1 MKLIPHTLAG
11 LAVMAILL
19 PAPHAQGEGPTG
31 GKVKIN
37 VAFPGGNVKVTQNQ
51 EGVVR
56 VEPDLRGDNPW
67 FYWYFEATSTRP
79 GRVSFSFPKKVI
91 GFLNGAIGAQG
102 PAISTDRGK
111 TWKWMGKENV
121 DGSSFFFDFAKV
133 NERVR
138 FAVTIPYLQK
148 ELDEFLK
155 RHGSNPHL
163 KKSVLAKSR
172 HGRDVELL
180 QVGLPGPRVKAVL
193 ITGRHHAAETIASYV
208 LEGFLDE
215 AMSARPAG
223 KAFRKKYVLY
233 AVPFVDKDG
242 VEEGDQGKNRKP
254 HDHNRDYGDNSIY
267 PEIRAIKALDKAKK
281 FRFALDF
288 HCPTLVLNSHQIMYF
303 VGPKEHPQNN
313 FTNVREFANRI
324 KKELP
329 KKAPFGPAVWLKPVD
344 KPVPMNSHYFGFK
357 KGTIMAAT
365 IEIPFAPSGK
375 ATDPASCREY
385 GQAILRAWVKTPFLP
400 SVVKK

>member
-1 MKLIPHTLAG
+1 MKLIPHTPAV
-11 LAVMAILL
+11 LAVMAI
-19 PAPHAQGEGPTG
+19 APHAQAEEAAA

-37 VAFPGGNVKVTQNQ
+37 VAFPGGNAKVTHNQ
-51 EGVVR
+51 KGVVR

-67 FYWYFEATSTRP
+67 FYWCFEATSTRA
-79 GRVSFSFPKKVI
+79 GRVNFVFPDKVA
-91 GFLNGAIGAQG
+91 GFRNGAIGFQG

-111 TWKWMGKENV
+111 AWKWMGTERV
-121 DGSSFFFDFAKV
+121 DGSSFSYDFAKA

-138 FAVTIPYLQK
+138 FAVTIPYLQT
-148 ELDEFLK
+148 EVDAFLK
-155 RHGSNPHL
+155 RHVSNPHL
-163 KKSVLAKSR
+163 SKSILTKSR
-172 HGRDVELL
+172 HGRNVELL
-180 QVGLPGPRVKAVL
+180 RIGKPGPQVKAIL
-193 ITGRHHAAETIASYV
+193 ITGRHHAAETMASYV
-208 LEGFLDE
+208 LEGFMDE
-215 AMSARPAG
+215 AISARPAG

-254 HDHNRDYGDNSIY
+254 HDHNRDYGDKSIY
-267 PEIRAIKALDKAKK
+267 PEIQAIKALDRVKN

-303 VGPKEHPQNN
+303 VGPKEHPRNN

-357 KGTIMAAT
+357 AGIIMAAT
-365 IEIPFAPSGK
+365 LEFPFAPSGK
-375 ATDPASCREY
+375 ATDPASCRV
-385 GQAILRAWVKTPFLP
+385 WVSTPFLAP
-400 SVVKK
+400 DAKE